1 MQYGYFD
8 QPKREYVITDPRTP
22 MPWANYL
29 GSPEYGAIVTQ
40 NAGGYSFVKSGAAGR
55 ILRYMFN
62 QFDEPGRYVYLRDRA
77 SGDFWSASW
86 RPVEK
91 PLNEYKTTTRHG
103 TAYTVIE
110 STYSGIT
117 SSVLYYVPLN
127 ATHEVWRVT
136 VRNDSDKVRT
146 LDAFGYCEFTTESFY
161 EQDLVNMQ
169 YTQFITVTEFHDDH
183 ILERINQFCHL
194 NPDGSNG
201 SERFFGLAG
210 SPVTGY
216 TGRRERF
223 LGGARF
229 HAPQAVVSGQLD
241 NSLNFNGNPCGA
253 LQTTLELAPGEEKT
267 FVFLLAQKTEPQ
279 ARALLDAYSGDVK
292 GTVNAQLDTLIHY
305 WHEKL
310 GHLNIQTPDE
320 DFNTMVNTWNAFQ
333 CFTTFVWSRAAS
345 LIYCGQRNGYGYR
358 DTVQD
363 IQGIIHLAPQM
374 AKERLSFMLSA
385 QVHHGGGLPLVKYSH
400 NPGHEDT
407 PEQESYVKETGH
419 PAYRADDAMWLFPT
433 VYKYIAE
440 TGDVGY
446 LDEVI
451 PFADY
456 DEGTVLEHLKRAID
470 FTMHHLGNHG
480 MPAGLHADWN
490 DCLKLGAQGESSFV
504 AFQFYYALT
513 ILEKLLPD
521 KAENQAYRAFL
532 REEADKQLAL
542 INQYFWEDDRFRRGY
557 RDNGEVIGS
566 KTSPEASMWLNPQ
579 SWSVISGAATPQ
591 QADAAMESVDRLLN
605 TPNGIELMTPCYKQH
620 AFDGAAML
628 LFNPTT
634 KENGGI
640 FCQAQGWAILAESL
654 LGHGNRAFRYFKES
668 CPAAYNDRAEIREVE
683 PYVHSQFI
691 EGHETPQPGR
701 AHVHWLT
708 GTASTVM
715 VGCVEGILGLRPT
728 PEGLL
733 ISPSIPAQWDGFTM
747 EKVFRGKRLS
757 IHVDNHAHHES
768 GVTEIQIN
776 GQPAAPGVLPD
787 ALLHD
792 GDVITIVL

>member
-253 LQTTLELAPGEEKT
+253 LQTTLELTPGEERT

-292 GTVNAQLDTLIHY
+292 GTVNAQLDTLIRY

-363 IQGIIHLAPQM
+363 IQGIIHLDPQM

-440 TGDVGY
+440 TGNTAY
-446 LDEVI
+446 LDEEI
-451 PFADY
+451 PFADK
-456 DEGTVLEHLKRAID
+456 DSGTVREHLKRAIN
-470 FTMHHLGNHG
+470 FSMTHLGPHG

-490 DCLKLGAQGESSFV
+490 DCLVLGSQGESTFV
-504 AFQFYYALT
+504 AFQLYYALN
-513 ILEKLLPD
+513 IMKEFCENEPEYVQYLEETAAKLLKILNEKCFEGD
-521 KAENQAYRAFL
+521 QFIRG
-532 REEADKQLAL
+532 
-542 INQYFWEDDRFRRGY
+542 FRDTG
-557 RDNGEVIGS
+557 DIIGS
-566 KTSPEASMWLNPQ
+566 RNDKEAATWLNPQ
-579 SWSVISGAATPQ
+579 SWAVISRAATPE
-591 QADAAMESVDRLLN
+591 QAEAILETANKKLN
-605 TPNGIELMTPCYKQH
+605 TPYGLELMQPSYRYEY
-620 AFDGAAML
+620 FEGARMR
-628 LFNPTT
+628 LFNPGT

-640 FCQAQGWAILAESL
+640 FCQPQGWAILAEAL
-654 LGHGNRAFRYFKES
+654 AGHGNRAFQYFQES
-668 CPAAYNDRAEIREVE
+668 SPASFNDDADRRVIE
-683 PYVHSQFI
+683 PYVHGQFI
-691 EGHETPQPGR
+691 EGHESPFAGR
-701 AHVHWLT
+701 SHVHWLT

-728 PEGLL
+728 TKGIE
-733 ISPSIPAQWDGFTM
+733 ISPAIPAEWDGFTM
-747 EKVFRGKRLS
+747 EKVFRGKKLHITVNNLAHKEGKPSKYILNGKERPAGL
-757 IHVDNHAHHES
+757 IPEEELQADNK
-768 GVTEIQIN
+768 
-776 GQPAAPGVLPD
+776 
-787 ALLHD
+787 
-792 GDVITIVL
+792 IVVVM